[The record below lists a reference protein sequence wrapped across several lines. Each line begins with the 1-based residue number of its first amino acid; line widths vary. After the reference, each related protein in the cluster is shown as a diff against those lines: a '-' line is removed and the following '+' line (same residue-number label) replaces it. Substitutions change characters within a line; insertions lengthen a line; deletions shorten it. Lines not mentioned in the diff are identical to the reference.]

1 MIGTLHSYMGICQVN
16 SFSAFWG
23 RLAGAQPINALID
36 ALIEAF
42 CGVAGGRCMLPGMKI
57 PVLIGFAAVLLGAAA
72 FLAQAQAPA
81 ASSQPK
87 EAAQYMKSWLI
98 RIIPPRPHF
107 DQDASPAEQ
116 ALMEQHLAYWKD
128 RNEKGVCLFGGP
140 VFDPRG
146 VYGILVVR
154 AASEDEAR
162 ALGEGDPSVKGG
174 LIKIEV
180 AEMRVVFV
188 PVHQP

>member
-1 MIGTLHSYMGICQVN
+1 
-16 SFSAFWG
+16 
-23 RLAGAQPINALID
+23 
-36 ALIEAF
+36 
-42 CGVAGGRCMLPGMKI
+42 MLPSMKI